1 MSIQDLSLSSNLLTT
16 AQYEEQQAKALFE
29 KQENLDRDDFLILFT
44 TQLKN
49 QNPLDPL
56 ENEAFVAQLAQFSSL
71 ESMKGMQQT
80 MDDMANESKSDKFLL
95 GANLL
100 GKTVSLE
107 GGRVLAGG
115 GDAVTLSGIVDSSL
129 TDAVFR
135 VYDSETGGL
144 IHEREISRLN
154 AGEVKL
160 EWDGQDS
167 DGQPFPEA
175 TYQFSLI
182 ANKGDEKVVVPLV
195 SQQVISSVNWDADS
209 KKLKIKLDG
218 GDEMPLDQ
226 LSTIEI

>member
-1 MSIQDLSLSSNLLTT
+1 MSIQDLSLPSNLLTT
-16 AQYEEQQAKALFE
+16 AQYEEQQAKAMFE

-80 MDDMANESKSDKFLL
+80 MEDMANESRTEKFLL

-100 GKTVSLE
+100 GKTVSIE
-107 GGRVLAGG
+107 GGKVLAGG
-115 GDAVTLSGIVDSSL
+115 ADSVTLNGIIDAPIN
-129 TDAVFR
+129 DAVFR
-135 VYDSETGGL
+135 VYDAETGGL
-144 IHEREISRLN
+144 VYQNEFPKLN

-160 EWDGQDS
+160 DWDGS
-167 DGQPFPEA
+167 NGDGRSLPQA
-175 TYQFSLI
+175 TYRFSLI
-182 ANKGDEKVVVPLV
+182 GSRGDEKVVVPLV
-195 SQQVISSVNWDADS
+195 SQQVISSVNWDADT